1 MDQIRTERLLLRP
14 AQLDDLDAL
23 HAIMCDGE
31 AMRYWSTLPHTDI
44 AQTKEFLEATMLNP
58 IECGEDFIV
67 ELDGQ
72 VIGKAGFWRFPE
84 VGFLFDRRVWGQGYA
99 SEAVGAV
106 LERGFRV
113 HGMTKVIAD
122 VDPRNGASIRVLEK
136 LGFVETHR
144 EEKTFQLG
152 DEWSDS
158 VYFACLPPQ
167 I

>member
-1 MDQIRTERLLLRP
+1 MDQIKTERLLLRP
-14 AQLDDLDAL
+14 AHKDDLDAL

-31 AMRYWSTLPHTDI
+31 AMQYWSTLPHTDT
-44 AQTKEFLEATMLNP
+44 AQTKEFLEATMHNP
-58 IECGEDFIV
+58 IERGEDFIV

-72 VIGKAGFWRFPE
+72 VIGKAGFWQFPE

-113 HGMTKVIAD
+113 HGMAKVIAD
-122 VDPRNGASIRVLEK
+122 VDPRNVASIRVLEK

-144 EEKTFQLG
+144 EEKTFLLG

-167 I
+167 N